1 MPSDST
7 ARSGG
12 LPADFFSASTFGT
25 LSGCA
30 VVTWVVTAVLS
41 GVLRGDPKIVGLVV
55 AIAIA
60 YVGLFL
66 SGQRGKEHYVVSF
79 FNGFLIYL
87 TVVGSTSFLPYVNP
101 KTAGVVGDKPREI
114 ARPWVPDRNLVA
126 ATKNLVAIKETQT
139 RTLAD
144 VHRKLETTHTIPAAE
159 RAELLNTLKRN
170 EVSVGVRTTSLR
182 RLGIPVHD

>member
-55 AIAIA
+55 AC
-60 YVGLFL
+60 VGWRL
-66 SGQRGKEHYVVSF
+66 ST
-79 FNGFLIYL
+79 GFAARPDA
-87 TVVGSTSFLPYVNP
+87 TVVAKQL
-101 KTAGVVGDKPREI
+101 AGVR
-114 ARPWVPDRNLVA
+114 
-126 ATKNLVAIKETQT
+126 
-139 RTLAD
+139 
-144 VHRKLETTHTIPAAE
+144 
-159 RAELLNTLKRN
+159 
-170 EVSVGVRTTSLR
+170 
-182 RLGIPVHD
+182 